1 MVYILS
7 FLLLFVGLG
16 AVALQRLYSAVPA
29 RELKRLAAQG
39 DDLAKQVYR
48 PVAFGVSLRLL
59 LWLVAAPCLAFGFL
73 ILARGASALVSVVVL
88 LVALALTL
96 VWLPTLAL
104 TSRSARLAVWFA
116 PAIAGILQRTDSSLQ
131 TLANMLNRRRQ
142 AQTHSRLY
150 EKADVRELLERQKT
164 QADNRVSEDELE
176 RAGRALTFSD
186 KHAAD
191 IVTPRKKFRA
201 IEAHEAL
208 GPVLLDELHASKQR
222 MFVVFDGRFYHIVG
236 VLSLSD
242 ALKAKQGG
250 EVSGAM
256 RPSVTYVHES
266 FTLPEVLSALTSSGQ
281 QLAVVVN
288 ASAEIVGVITLDA
301 LVHELTGDLPS
312 EAIAYDDRTSV
323 AASRETF
330 EKPKELPKVEDAEKQ
345 VTEALDE
352 SVDGVDEISFGSDD
366 QLAEEVVAEETDSD
380 EEQAEANGGGG

>member
-7 FLLLFVGLG
+7 FVLLLVGLA

-39 DDLAKQVYR
+39 DDLAQQVYR

-59 LWLVAAPCLAFGFL
+59 LWLLAAPSLAFGFL
-73 ILARGASALVSVVVL
+73 ILARGASVLVSVVVL
-88 LVALALTL
+88 LIALALTL
-96 VWLPTLAL
+96 VWLPSLAL
-104 TSRSARLAVWFA
+104 TSRSARLAVWCA
-116 PAIAGILQRTDSSLQ
+116 PVIAGILQRTDKSLQ
-131 TLANMLNRRRQ
+131 TLAKALNRRRQ

-150 EKADVRELLERQKT
+150 EKADVHELLERQKM
-164 QADNRVSEDELE
+164 QDDNRIAEDELD
-176 RAGRALTFSD
+176 RAQRALTFSD
-186 KHAAD
+186 KRAAD

-208 GPVLLDELHASKQR
+208 GPVLLDELHASKQQ
-222 MFVVFDGRFYHIVG
+222 MFVVFDGRFDHIVG

-250 EVSGAM
+250 EVARAM

-266 FTLPEVLSALTSSGQ
+266 FTLPEVLAALTTSGQ

-288 ASAEIVGVITLDA
+288 VSEEIVGVITLDA
-301 LVHELTGDLPS
+301 LVHELTGDLPN
-312 EAIAYDDRTSV
+312 EAMSYDDRASV

-330 EKPKELPKVEDAEKQ
+330 EKPKEETEMPQVEEAEEQ
-345 VTEALDE
+345 VAEALDE
-352 SVDGVDEISFGSDD
+352 NSDDTGQISFDSDAP
-366 QLAEEVVAEETDSD
+366 LAEEVVTEDAGANENEEET
-380 EEQAEANGGGG
+380 N